1 MTALPTLYSESVPAA
16 EKLRRR
22 AIDLEYL
29 TVAWNSAEAVIA
41 LVAGWLAGSIALVGF
56 GFDSVIETTAG
67 VVLLWRLRQRGDLES
82 QAESRALRIV
92 GGTFFALAAYV
103 SFESVR
109 DLRLHQAPEESTV
122 GIVLAAVSL
131 VVMPMLARAKQ
142 RVAQAM
148 GSHALAAEAMETWV
162 CAYLSFALLLGLT
175 LNAWRGWWWAD
186 PVAALAMVP
195 LMLHEGWESVRG
207 RHAD

>member
-1 MTALPTLYSESVPAA
+1 MLSTE
-16 EKLRRR
+16 ELRRR
-22 AIDLEYL
+22 AIRLEYL
-29 TVAWNSAEAVIA
+29 TIAWNSAEAVVA

-82 QAESRALRIV
+82 LAESRAQRVV

-103 SFESVR
+103 TVESVR
-109 DLRLHQAPEESTV
+109 DLRMHHAPEESEV

-131 VVMPMLARAKQ
+131 VVMPLLAKAKR
-142 RVAQAM
+142 RVATAL
-148 GSHALAAEAMETWV
+148 GSRALAAEAMETWL
-162 CAYLSFALLLGLT
+162 CAYLSFALLLGLA

-186 PVAALAMVP
+186 PVAALTMVP

-207 RHAD
+207 RHGDCDWVT